1 MTISKNTYFDAC
13 TIYILLWLFGEVQGM
28 LFNSSLIAMLFYIPY
43 LGMTLYFVV
52 KAFSSYR
59 FRGVMSAFSV
69 FFIVLLLYGVMAV
82 LLDTAKVDKK
92 SFLMMVINNLG
103 PVFSF
108 YYFSRKEML
117 TEKRMLFW
125 FFVFLVVATL
135 NYFVAQ
141 QKALDALAQDLYK
154 YDEITNGAAYYLL
167 GLLPFVFLLKNKSLW
182 QYAIMVYVMYF
193 VVSGLKRGA
202 ILVSLFMIV
211 WFVYIK
217 TISSSNIKRIGV
229 LLLTIALLSIGWY
242 YVVRFYNT
250 SDYFQARVE
259 KTMEGNSSNR
269 NEIYST
275 LWNHYI
281 NNDNFL
287 QLVFGEGGYHSV
299 NVSGLKA
306 HNDWLE
312 LLIDCGILGVI
323 VYLIYWICFIR
334 DWLRNK
340 SNFLVYSMMGACL
353 IFTFLRTL
361 FSMSFCS
368 LPFYVSLTMGYSFV
382 QFQSTPN
389 NSIDNEDINSR

>member
-1 MTISKNTYFDAC
+1 MTILKNRNFDAC
-13 TIYILLWLFGEVQGM
+13 TLYILLWLFGEVQGM
-28 LFNSSLIAMLFYIPY
+28 SFNSSLIAMLFYIPY

-59 FRGVMSAFSV
+59 FRGVMSALSV
-69 FFIVLLLYGVMAV
+69 FFIVLLLYGVVAV
-82 LLDTAKVDKK
+82 LLDNTKVDKK

-125 FFVFLVVATL
+125 FFVFLVVETL

-141 QKALDALAQDLYK
+141 QRALAALAQDLYK

-167 GLLPFVFLLKNKSLW
+167 GLLPLVFLLKNKSLW
-182 QYAIMVYVMYF
+182 QYAIVVYVIYF
-193 VVSGLKRGA
+193 VISGLKRGA

-211 WFVYIK
+211 WFIYIK
-217 TISSSNIKRIGV
+217 TRSSSNIKRIGI
-229 LLLTIALLSIGWY
+229 LLLTIALLAIGWY
-242 YVVRFYNT
+242 YVIRFYNT
-250 SDYFQARVE
+250 SDYFQVRVE
-259 KTMEGNSSNR
+259 KTLAGSSSNR
-269 NEIYST
+269 DVIYST

-287 QLVFGEGGYHSV
+287 QLVLGEGGYHTV
-299 NVSGLKA
+299 NISRLKA

-323 VYLIYWICFIR
+323 IYLIYWICFIR

-340 SNFLVYSMMGACL
+340 SNYLVYSMLGACL

-368 LPFYVSLTMGYSFV
+368 MPFYISMIMGYCFAQV
-382 QFQSTPN
+382 HEIK
-389 NSIDNEDINSR
+389 NSDLQ

>member
-1 MTISKNTYFDAC
+1 MTILKNRNFDAC
-13 TIYILLWLFGEVQGM
+13 TLYILLWLFSDVQDL

-59 FRGVMSAFSV
+59 FRGVMSALSV
-69 FFIVLLLYGVMAV
+69 FFIILLLYGVVAV
-82 LLDTAKVDKK
+82 LLDNTKVDKK

-141 QKALDALAQDLYK
+141 QRALAALAQDLYK
-154 YDEITNGAAYYLL
+154 YDEITNSAAYYIL
-167 GLLPFVFLLKNKSLW
+167 GLLPLVFLLKNKSLW
-182 QYAIMVYVMYF
+182 QYAIVVYVMYF
-193 VVSGLKRGA
+193 VISGLKRGA

-211 WFVYIK
+211 WFIYIK
-217 TISSSNIKRIGV
+217 TRSSSNIKRIGI
-229 LLLTIALLSIGWY
+229 LLLTIAFLGIGWY
-242 YVVRFYNT
+242 YVIRFYNT
-250 SDYFQARVE
+250 SDYFQVRVE
-259 KTMEGNSSNR
+259 KTLTGSSSNR
-269 NEIYST
+269 DVIYST

-287 QLVFGEGGYHSV
+287 QLVFGEGGYHTV
-299 NVSGLKA
+299 NISRLKA

-323 VYLIYWICFIR
+323 IYLIYWICFIR

-340 SNFLVYSMMGACL
+340 SNYLVYSMLGACI

-368 LPFYVSLTMGYSFV
+368 MPFYICLIMGYCFS
-382 QFQSTPN
+382 QFQN
-389 NSIDNEDINSR
+389 NTN